1 MESYADMQNVTDS
14 KKEEEFKVK
23 LNTTPE
29 KKLVTTVLILYLNE
43 INSRVLS
50 MSLFADIGTYPR
62 TPNSIRIL
70 KFKSLFYFDSVRK

>member
-1 MESYADMQNVTDS
+1 MQNVTDS
-14 KKEEEFKVK
+14 KKDYEFKVK

-62 TPNSIRIL
+62 TLNSIRIL

>member
-1 MESYADMQNVTDS
+1 MSRIARRKRKLRV
-14 KKEEEFKVK
+14 KVK

>member
-1 MESYADMQNVTDS
+1 MLRIARRKRKLRV
-14 KKEEEFKVK
+14 KVK

-50 MSLFADIGTYPR
+50 VSLFADIGTYPR

>member
-1 MESYADMQNVTDS
+1 MSRIARRKRKLRV
-14 KKEEEFKVK
+14 KVK

-50 MSLFADIGTYPR
+50 VSLFADIGTYLR